1 MSIADPICRW
11 PPVYDFESLGKEI
24 SRLVANSAIFDIFFH
39 TRNLESSLCQGDILK
54 YPGLFPFIDANGDIQ
69 VMEEEYDFWAI
80 LGNTCDL
87 ARELTTPHLSHITPL
102 VPLDLDTPG
111 EVINGLRSYDSY
123 KKFFIPTW
131 DEAIA
136 PGFVVDFTYI
146 CSVDK
151 KSLLN
156 HAETVAR
163 LTFKSW
169 LLFHSCLVRYLARN
183 DGRHD

>member
-1 MSIADPICRW
+1 MNFADPICRW
-11 PPVYDFESLGKEI
+11 PPIYDFESLGKEI
-24 SRLVANSAIFDIFFH
+24 NRLVANSAIFDIFFH
-39 TRNLESSLCQGDILK
+39 TRNLDSGLCQGDILK
-54 YPGLFPFIDANGDIQ
+54 YPGIFPFISENGDVQ
-69 VMEEEYDFWAI
+69 VMDEEYDYWAI

-87 ARELTTPHLSHITPL
+87 ARELPSPHLSHITPL
-102 VPLDLDTPG
+102 VPLGLDTPE
-111 EVINGLRSYDSY
+111 EVFNGLCSYDSY

-131 DEAIA
+131 DASIA
-136 PGFVVDFTYI
+136 PGFVVDFTFI

-151 KSLLN
+151 NSLLR
-156 HAETVAR
+156 HSEMVAR